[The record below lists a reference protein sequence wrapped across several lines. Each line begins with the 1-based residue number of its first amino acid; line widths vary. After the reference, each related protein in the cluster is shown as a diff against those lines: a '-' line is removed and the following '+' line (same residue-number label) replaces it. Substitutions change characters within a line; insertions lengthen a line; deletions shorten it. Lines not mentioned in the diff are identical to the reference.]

1 MNHLENPVSV
11 NKLLN
16 VILISALTAL
26 FFGVNV
32 EPAFA
37 QEDQLLRNR
46 QKTEMTGG
54 AREFTFNKKYLLFP
68 VKFETPEY
76 LIHVRIDNE
85 LVREFSVNLVSGEP
99 DYWVYLEIDEFK
111 GKKATVL
118 INRLPSK
125 TRKAFDSIYQSDT
138 FPGQDKLY
146 KEKLRAQ
153 FHFSA
158 KRGWSNDSNGLTYYD
173 GEYHLFYQ
181 HNPYACAWG
190 NLTWGHAVSTDLVH
204 WEELG
209 SALHPDELGTIFSGG
224 GVVDHK
230 NTSGFQTGVEKPIV
244 CFYTNAGGDNP
255 WSKGKPFTQ
264 SMAYSNDRG
273 RTFTKYQGNPIIDEI
288 KGGNRDPKVIWHE
301 PTGKWVMVLYV
312 EDRQMDFF
320 TSDDLKTWTKTSRLK
335 SFHECPE
342 LFELP
347 VDGNENH
354 KKWVFHGGSGDYF
367 IGDFDGSKFT
377 PESEPIKYS
386 YGNAFYASQTF
397 SNIPEEDG
405 RRIRIGW
412 ATIDYVPG
420 MPFNQIMNFPVVLT
434 LGKTDEGIR
443 MFTNPVREIEKLHKK
458 KHSISDEVLKPGK
471 NPLSKIKGDLFDI
484 RAEFAVE
491 KAAEIGFEIRGVP
504 VVYNAEKKVLSCQG
518 HEAPC
523 KPMNG
528 KIKLQ
533 ILVDRTLV
541 EIFINDG
548 ESFMPIGVTPDN
560 DNKSLKVFSKGGSAH
575 IEELTVYEMK
585 SIWPQ

>member
-1 MNHLENPVSV
+1 MSS
-11 NKLLN
+11 KRLL
-16 VILISALTAL
+16 VLLLIAVLTAL
-26 FFGVNV
+26 VVGVSI
-32 EPAFA
+32 EPADA

-46 QKTEMTGG
+46 QKTEMLGG
-54 AREFTFNKKYLLFP
+54 AREFTFNKKYLLLP
-68 VKFETPEY
+68 VNFETPEY
-76 LIHVRIDNE
+76 LMHVLIDNE
-85 LVREFSVNLVSGEP
+85 LVREFSVNLTPGEP

-118 INRLPSK
+118 INRLTSK
-125 TRKAFDSIYQSDT
+125 TKKTFYSIYQSDT
-138 FPGQDKLY
+138 FPGQDNLY

-153 FHFSA
+153 FHFSS
-158 KRGWSNDSNGLTYYD
+158 KRGWSNDPNGLVYYD

-190 NLTWGHAVSTDLVH
+190 NMTWGHAVSKDLVH

-224 GVVDHK
+224 AVVDHK
-230 NTSGFQTGVEKPIV
+230 NTAGFQTGDEKPIV
-244 CFYTNAGGDNP
+244 CFYTSAGGDNP

-273 RTFTKYQGNPIIDEI
+273 RTFTKYEGNPIIDNI
-288 KGGNRDPKVIWHE
+288 KSGNRDPKVIWHE

-312 EDRQMDFF
+312 EDREMDFF

-347 VDGNENH
+347 VDGNENN

-377 PESEPIKYS
+377 PESEPIKYN

-397 SNIPEEDG
+397 SNIPKEDG

-420 MPFNQIMNFPVVLT
+420 MPFNQVMNFPVTLT
-434 LGKTDEGIR
+434 LRKTEEGIR

-458 KHSISDEVLKPGK
+458 KHTIRDESLEPGK
-471 NPLSKIKGDLFDI
+471 NPLSKIKGELFDI

-504 VVYNAEKKVLSCQG
+504 VVYNVEEKVISCEG

-523 KPMNG
+523 KPING

-533 ILVDRTLV
+533 ILVDRTLI

-548 ESFMPIGVTPDN
+548 RYFMPIGVTPDD
-560 DNKSLKVFSKGGSAH
+560 DNRSLAVFAKGGRAN
-575 IEELTVYEMK
+575 IEEMAVYEME
-585 SIWPQ
+585 SIWP